1 MNIEVQTDIIAV
13 VLGSILPPT
22 CTFSVYPSSYSISTY
37 QIALDTEV
45 ELDRLNIGVFFNF
58 SEDSNIFMSSTK
70 LEFVHRGRPRSTK
83 VNIAKHSQQLDQ
95 DDIARPQ

>member
-37 QIALDTEV
+37 QMALDTEV
-45 ELDRLNIGVFFNF
+45 ELGRRSFLNFL
-58 SEDSNIFMSSTK
+58 EDSNIFMSSTK